1 MKTLRVAALA
11 LGLLALVAVPGA
23 AQFENMGTIE
33 FPTSATG
40 EAQDHFLRGVTIMHL
55 YGWAQAIEEFQA
67 AQAIDPDFVMAYW
80 AESLTYRRA
89 LAPRWGPAV
98 QSREVLQRL
107 APTPEERLAKAPTAR
122 EKGFLAAVEVLWSE
136 ADHVDRRIGYM
147 FAMERLHETYPDDPE
162 VALFYSLSMLSA
174 VSAVRSGYTPMAAEP
189 GTPRLMGSGA
199 EIAERLTIRAAAMAQ
214 GVLTDNPD
222 HPGAAHY
229 VIHALDEQLYA
240 PMALKAAYRLSE
252 IAPADSHARHIPT
265 HIFTQLGMWDLVS
278 TQSESAYDAAADLW
292 TPGDDMG
299 DALHSLDR
307 GQYADLQLGDYEKA
321 RLWIRRIDMIANGG
335 GFLEHSGRGQPGL
348 GRAVSALDLVRT
360 RYIVETEEW
369 QTWLVTEDSS
379 PNELLATALSAY
391 NLGDQE
397 MLAQAE
403 AALAEFGGVRDEIM
417 YKQASALLHA
427 GMGHADLAIRLMD
440 EAQTAVEALREPWG
454 PTTNPPPLIKPV
466 HELFGEL
473 LMDLGRPLEA
483 IEKFEQSLVRITER
497 PRSHLGLARA
507 FVATGNTMMAVR
519 PYEKVTE
526 LWAGHE
532 SLPGMLEARTFL
544 NEH

>member
-1 MKTLRVAALA
+1 
-11 LGLLALVAVPGA
+11 
-23 AQFENMGTIE
+23 
-33 FPTSATG
+33 
-40 EAQDHFLRGVTIMHL
+40 
-55 YGWAQAIEEFQA
+55 
-67 AQAIDPDFVMAYW
+67 
-80 AESLTYRRA
+80 
-89 LAPRWGPAV
+89 
-98 QSREVLQRL
+98 
-107 APTPEERLAKAPTAR
+107 
-122 EKGFLAAVEVLWSE
+122 
-136 ADHVDRRIGYM
+136 M

-162 VALFYSLSMLSA
+162 VALFYSLTMLSA
-174 VSAVRSGYTPMAAEP
+174 AAAVRSGYTPMAAEP

-229 VIHALDEQLYA
+229 VIHAFDEQLYA
-240 PMALKAAYRLSE
+240 PMALEAAYRLSE

-292 TPGDDMG
+292 TPGDDML

-321 RLWIRRIDMIANGG
+321 RLWIQRIDMIASGG
-335 GFLEHSGRGQPGL
+335 GFLDHRERGQPGL
-348 GRAVSALDLVRT
+348 GRAVSALDLVRA

-403 AALAEFGGVRDEIM
+403 AALAEFRGARDEIM

-427 GMGHADLAIRLMD
+427 GMGHADLVIRLMD

-454 PTTNPPPLIKPV
+454 PATNPP
-466 HELFGEL
+466 
-473 LMDLGRPLEA
+473 R
-483 IEKFEQSLVRITER
+483 
-497 PRSHLGLARA
+497 
-507 FVATGNTMMAVR
+507 
-519 PYEKVTE
+519 
-526 LWAGHE
+526 
-532 SLPGMLEARTFL
+532 
-544 NEH
+544 